1 MVRSLRQLIWL
12 SCAAV
17 PGLAAADTA
26 GYPTLER
33 VMFVDACAK
42 HNTERPRQEMIYKC
56 VCVLD
61 QLASEFSYEE
71 FSTLQTASLALTMT
85 GERGRIMRSEDMRT
99 QANRFR
105 SALETAQAACLLS
118 P

>member
-1 MVRSLRQLIWL
+1 
-12 SCAAV
+12 
-17 PGLAAADTA
+17 
-26 GYPTLER
+26 
-33 VMFVDACAK
+33 MFVDACAK